1 MEHPD
6 YGEWQDMELAPR
18 DGTRILV
25 MIRESEQGPAEV
37 DVARW
42 GRSRAGESWIASD
55 SDHDCAIVYTDA
67 DLAYW
72 MPLPSPL
79 PRLRAG
85 SAVPVLMLTAKG
97 EETDRIVGLELGA
110 DDYPVS

>member
-1 MEHPD
+1 MEPIMEHPD
-6 YGEWQDMELAPR
+6 YGEWHDIDLAPR

-85 SAVPVLMLTAKG
+85 SAARSAAPKAAKD
-97 EETDRIVGLELGA
+97 ETYGSGI
-110 DDYPVS
+110 